1 MGPRSRWGMPMARVA
16 RRDAPGAV
24 HHVLVRGIERQHI
37 FHDDDDREDFLARL
51 ERQVLDSGPTWLA
64 WALMSNH
71 AHLLVR
77 TGNRPLSEVMRR
89 LNTGYACR
97 FNLRHQRSGYLFQ
110 NRFRS
115 IVVDDDAYLRVL
127 LRYIHLNPLRVGLVR
142 SLEELARYP
151 WTGHASLMG
160 VAAREFQAVD
170 EVLGWFALE
179 RSVARREL
187 RHWMREGQLGDG
199 RSSALPPAEH
209 GTPASGLPSPQPSMP
224 LAVVAPPAAEPLDVR
239 ANAHRLRGWT
249 LDGLVAWVCADL
261 GVAVERVRSGGRCRP
276 ESRARAVIGLFAT
289 RELGCSVVE
298 AGRATGVTAGP
309 LSRSIRPNRARFP
322 CLGICIR

>member
-1 MGPRSRWGMPMARVA
+1 MARVA

-37 FHDDDDREDFLARL
+37 FRDDDDREDFLARL
-51 ERQVLDSGPTWLA
+51 KRQALDSGTAWLA

-77 TGNRPLSEVMRR
+77 TGSRPLSEVMRR
-89 LNTGYACR
+89 LNTGYACG
-97 FNLRHQRSGYLFQ
+97 FNLRHQRRGYLFQ

-127 LRYIHLNPLRVGLVR
+127 LRYIHLNPLRAGLVL

-151 WTGHASLMG
+151 WTGHAGLMG
-160 VAAREFQAVD
+160 AAAREFQAVD
-170 EVLGWFALE
+170 EVLGWFAPE
-179 RSVARREL
+179 RRAARREL
-187 RHWMREGQLGDG
+187 RRWMREGQLGDG
-199 RSSALPPAEH
+199 NRSALPPAEH
-209 GTPASGLPSPQPSMP
+209 GTPAGGLRSLQPSMP
-224 LAVVAPPAAEPLDVR
+224 LAVVASPDAEPPDVR
-239 ANAHRLRGWT
+239 ANEHRLRGWT

-261 GVAVERVRSGGRCRP
+261 GAAVERVRSGGRCRP
-276 ESRARAVIGLFAT
+276 ESQARAVIGLFAT

-298 AGRATGVTAGP
+298 AGRVTGVTAGP
-309 LSRSIRPNRARFP
+309 MSRSIRRGEVLVSQLGIRFP
-322 CLGICIR
+322 ADPPRQC